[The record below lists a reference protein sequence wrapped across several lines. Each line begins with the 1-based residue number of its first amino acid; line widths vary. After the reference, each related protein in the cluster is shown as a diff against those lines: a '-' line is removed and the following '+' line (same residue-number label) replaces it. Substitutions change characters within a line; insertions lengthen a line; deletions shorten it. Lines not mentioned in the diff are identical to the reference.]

1 MNKDDR
7 TLLTAFQDR
16 LEQVE
21 DHIIVFNR
29 ELGILCGKMTVL
41 VWLIRGTLL
50 VVIGAWLYDIYCN
63 MV

>member
-1 MNKDDR
+1 MNEGDR

-21 DHIIVFNR
+21 NHIITVNR
-29 ELGILCGKMTVL
+29 EMGEVLGRLGVL

-50 VVIGAWLYDIYCN
+50 VVVARWLYDF
-63 MV
+63 VV

>member
-1 MNKDDR
+1 MNEADR

-29 ELGILCGKMTVL
+29 ELGELCGKMGVL

-50 VVIGAWLYDIYCN
+50 VIVARWVYDI
-63 MV
+63 VV

>member
-1 MNKDDR
+1 MNQDDR
-7 TLLTAFQDR
+7 VLLTAFQDR

-21 DHIIVFNR
+21 EHIIIFNR
-29 ELGILCGKMTVL
+29 ELGILCGKMNVL

-50 VVIGAWLYDIYCN
+50 VVIGSWLYEI

>member
-1 MNKDDR
+1 MNQDDR
-7 TLLTAFQDR
+7 ILLTAFQDR

-21 DHIIVFNR
+21 EHIIVFNR
-29 ELGILCGKMTVL
+29 ELGILCGKMNVL

-50 VVIGAWLYDIYCN
+50 VVIGSWLYEI